1 MKDRYLEITYRK
13 GKAIAA
19 YLYLTGKPG
28 TKIVKVKKLENGLIA
43 DFDGQNRLI
52 GLEITSPK
60 TTTIK
65 QINQALITL
74 SIMPVSENELAPLKA
89 A

>member
-19 YLYLTGKPG
+19 YLYLARNTSA
-28 TKIVKVKKLENGLIA
+28 KILKVKKLENGLIA
-43 DFDGQNRLI
+43 DFDGQNQPI